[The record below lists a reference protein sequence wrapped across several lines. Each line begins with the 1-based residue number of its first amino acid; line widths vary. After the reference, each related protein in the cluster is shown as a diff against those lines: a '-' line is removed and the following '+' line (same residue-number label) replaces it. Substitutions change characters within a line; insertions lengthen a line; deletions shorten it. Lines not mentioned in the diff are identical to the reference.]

1 MIAKLWANQI
11 ILGKKS
17 FSEVPAQLKNKV
29 AEHNNFARRMP
40 VIEEQIKVANHRI
53 EDLER
58 KIEHE

>member
-29 AEHNNFARRMP
+29 TELLIDAGY
-40 VIEEQIKVANHRI
+40 EELTV
-53 EDLER
+53 
-58 KIEHE
+58 